1 MTLPKIEADVLRG
14 HRATLGAAWRFKLA
28 MSMRP
33 DAGRRMVL
41 DDPWIAG
48 LQEYASL
55 MFQQDAAAAA
65 AAFPLIRQAFDLELD
80 PERRDALKV
89 MVVGDLTI
97 DEAHQRVGIPPA
109 ALQAWEA
116 IFFDARAGRQQF
128 AWLEQK
134 VIHAEQLAGNG
145 PLAARLRLA
154 ALCGPE
160 GARAVLECAGTAPID
175 EAERLFRQ
183 RLKLNLKVDE
193 ALQMPIETGRE
204 ALRMMKFYSRNVQA
218 EKRWELAVRRLEE
231 RCRVARERHQRESLR
246 LQERI
251 SRQTAAAASRSS
263 RTRAH
268 GSRGATALERASLAS
283 YQRRAA
289 QIACAAR
296 AAESPLGRLRWA
308 SKTPPAAPGE
318 ARRGRRRTSRQI
330 GVARSAPPKA
340 ARRPLAGLMAKVQG
354 QVAARDKK
362 ARINVLAVTT

>member
-1 MTLPKIEADVLRG
+1 MTPPKIEANILRG
-14 HRATLGAAWRFKLA
+14 HRATLGPSWRFKLA
-28 MSMRP
+28 ISMRP
-33 DAGRRMVL
+33 DAGRRLNL
-41 DDPWIAG
+41 DDPWILG
-48 LQEYASL
+48 LQQYASL
-55 MFQQDAAAAA
+55 MFLQDAAAAA

-80 PERRDALKV
+80 SERRDALKI

-97 DEAHQRVGIPPA
+97 EEAHQRVGISPA
-109 ALQAWEA
+109 ALQAWEMT
-116 IFFDARAGRQQF
+116 FFDARPGRQQF

-145 PLAARLRLA
+145 LLAARLRLA

-160 GARAVLECAGTAPID
+160 GARAVLDCAGAAPID
-175 EAERLFRQ
+175 EAERLFQQ
-183 RLKLNLKVDE
+183 RLNLNLKLDV
-193 ALQMPIETGRE
+193 ALQMPIDSGPE
-204 ALRMMKFYSRNVQA
+204 ALRMMKFHSRNVQA
-218 EKRWELAVRRLEE
+218 EKQWELKVRRLEE
-231 RCRVARERHQRESLR
+231 RCRAARERHQRESLR

-251 SRQTAAAASRSS
+251 SRQTAAAASGSS

-268 GSRGATALERASLAS
+268 TARGAAALEKATLAS

-308 SKTPPAAPGE
+308 SKTPQAASAE

-340 ARRPLAGLMAKVQG
+340 ARRPLAELMAQVQDH
-354 QVAARDKK
+354 VAARDKK
-362 ARINVLAVTT
+362 TRIDELAVTT